1 MRCPILSEL
10 PPPPSGKTGW
20 PFDRAQNRPWAEEGL
35 QLSDTLPDPP
45 PGTGQ
50 EASPWPRVSIVTPSY
65 NQGQFIEETI
75 RSVLLQGYPN
85 LEYII
90 IDGGST
96 DGSVD
101 IIRKYEKWLAYWV
114 SEPDK
119 GQSDAINRG
128 WRMATGEI
136 VAYLNS
142 DDVYCPH
149 AIQTAVEFL
158 VKNPQI
164 AMVYGNAYYIDDQ
177 GVLLRYCKGGGPDF
191 LFKMLCRELE
201 IVQPTVFMRARA
213 VHIVGMLDVNLHYA
227 MDHDLWI
234 KIGSRFQVGHIPV
247 ALAITRTHSSAKSTA
262 QATRSADEA
271 ILVRERFFSQE
282 RSSVLPSISRRA
294 VFGSAYFWKACT
306 YYFAGDMG
314 EARYWL
320 SKSVMTHPSPKSVWR
335 AMLLLAKTGLGLRLS
350 SRLRLMVRQ
359 WRAWRTG
366 RSSRATGGG

>member
-1 MRCPILSEL
+1 M
-10 PPPPSGKTGW
+10 G
-20 PFDRAQNRPWAEEGL
+20 
-35 QLSDTLPDPP
+35 
-45 PGTGQ
+45 
-50 EASPWPRVSIVTPSY
+50 V
-65 NQGQFIEETI
+65 
-75 RSVLLQGYPN
+75 
-85 LEYII
+85 
-90 IDGGST
+90 
-96 DGSVD
+96 
-101 IIRKYEKWLAYWV
+101 IRKYEKWLAHWV

-142 DDVYCPH
+142 DDVYCPR

-164 AMVYGNAYYIDDQ
+164 AMVYGNAYYIDGQ
-177 GVLLRYCKGGGPDF
+177 GVLLRYCRGGGSDF

-213 VHIVGMLDVNLHYA
+213 VRIVGMLDIDLDIA
-227 MDHDLWI
+227 MDHDLWV

-247 ALAITRTHSSAKSTA
+247 TLALARSHPGGKSIA
-262 QATRSADEA
+262 QATKNADES
-271 ILVRERFFSQE
+271 ILVSERFLSQE
-282 RSSVLPSISRRA
+282 RSLVLSSTSRRA
-294 VFGSAYFWKACT
+294 VLGGAYFWKACT

-314 EARYWL
+314 EARHWL
-320 SKSVMTHPSPKSVWR
+320 SKSVTTHPSPKSVWR

-366 RSSRATGGG
+366 RSSRATYKG